1 MSTLAHTTRTPTD
14 TGSTPGGTAD
24 RARRRVAGWAAAGY
38 VAIFV
43 LAVFGNF
50 LALDP
55 VLQPGDPT
63 ATAEALREAETT
75 FRLGVVAFLG
85 IFLVDVVVAWALYE
99 LFAPVRRGVAL
110 LAAWFR
116 LTYTVVLGAAL
127 AFLYVALWLA
137 GSGGTGQGWDQ
148 DVDQGVL
155 LALQAFDFTW
165 VAGLAA
171 FGVHLVLVAGLL
183 VASAGPRWL
192 AAVLALAGTAYVL
205 DTVAHVVL
213 PDYEASAGIFLVVV
227 AVPSVIGELG
237 LTVWLA
243 LVARGRRPL
252 PVSR

>member
-1 MSTLAHTTRTPTD
+1 MST
-14 TGSTPGGTAD
+14 D
-24 RARRRVAGWAAAGY
+24 RALRRVAGWAAGGY

-55 VLQPGDPT
+55 VLQPGEPT
-63 ATAEALREAETT
+63 ATADALREAGTT

-99 LFAPVRRGVAL
+99 LFAPVRRAVSL

-127 AFLYVALWLA
+127 GFLYVALWLA
-137 GSGGTGQGWDQ
+137 DRP
-148 DVDQGVL
+148 DVAGDDGVL

-183 VASAGPRWL
+183 LAAAGPRWL
-192 AAVLALAGTAYVL
+192 AAVLAVAGTAYVA
-205 DTVAHVVL
+205 DTVAHIVL
-213 PDYEASAGIFLVVV
+213 PDYEAAAAVLLAVV
-227 AVPSVIGELG
+227 AVPSVVGELG

-243 LVARGRRPL
+243 GVALGRRPA
-252 PVSR
+252 PVGAAG